1 MNRSEFPGAI
11 VHGEAW
17 AAFCN
22 APIPHRYTDYDE
34 LQRRWQWFLM
44 GWQAKGKQ
52 RMDLRGK

>member
-1 MNRSEFPGAI
+1 MNRKEFPGAI

-17 AAFCN
+17 RHFCN
-22 APIPHRYTDYDE
+22 QPLSRVGVDE
-34 LQRRWQWFLM
+34 YALQVRWQWFLM